1 MQLFELVQMLVF
13 TEKHICLVKHDAL
26 KSRQIKLA
34 WIATFIEIVVDLAKG
49 SDYNMNALCLTRDS
63 EISDIDVG
71 VLAQFG
77 VDIGDLGWEFTEM
90 RQDQNL
96 RLHNGR
102 VYAQS
107 GSDCESSRLAWTI
120 LALGNQIVMDTIDRI
135 CYHGDGDS
143 LDVTWLDEA

>member
-1 MQLFELVQMLVF
+1 MLVF
-13 TEKHICLVKHDAL
+13 TKKHIGLVKNDAL

-49 SDYNMNALCLTRDS
+49 GDNDMNALCLTWDS

-77 VDIGDLGWEFTEM
+77 VDIGDLGRELTEM
-90 RQDQNL
+90 RQYQNL

-102 VYAQS
+102 VHAQS
-107 GSDCESSRLAWTI
+107 SSDCKSTCLAWAI
-120 LALGNQIVMDTIDRI
+120 LALGNQIVMDTVDRI
-135 CYHGDGDS
+135 CYHRDGDS
-143 LDVTWLDEA
+143 LDVTRLDKA